1 MDDPET
7 TERAWDL
14 ARSALALMEKQGVAP
29 SPKNFAVWYLY
40 FSGREPELVRSLD
53 KLMDGAHELTDEV
66 NDAAYRRFV
75 NAEDEGAALEDA
87 TQRIRT
93 ELDKVLSL
101 VTSAGAGAAEYGDA
115 LQSASSALAGVDK
128 PDQLSSIVANIV
140 TATRI
145 MEERNE
151 TLETRLGESAAEI
164 EQLKVNLADTRRRAM
179 TDALTGI
186 LNRSSF
192 DTEIARAVQEA
203 RKSREHLSLL
213 MVDIDHFKQF
223 NDTFGHQV
231 GDKVLAL
238 TAATLNE
245 CTKGQDIAAR
255 YGGEEFAVVL
265 PRTDLRGASMVGETV
280 RKRISEKELVNRS
293 TGKNLGRITV
303 SVGASNLLHGE
314 ELAEFVER
322 ADQALYLAKRLGRNR
337 VATQDDVRADA
348 IAAGS

>member
-66 NDAAYRRFV
+66 NDEAYRRFV

-151 TLETRLGESAAEI
+151 TLESRLGESAAEI

-192 DTEIARAVQEA
+192 DTEIARAAQEA

-265 PRTDLRGASMVGETV
+265 PRTDLRGAAMVGETV

-322 ADQALYLAKRLGRNR
+322 ADQALYLAKRSGRNR

>member
-1 MDDPET
+1 MLRIETPDAVCRPLPFSGGGRACRDGVEVIVDDPET
-7 TERAWDL
+7 TERAWDI

-66 NDAAYRRFV
+66 NDEAYRRFV

-151 TLETRLGESAAEI
+151 TLESRLGESAAEI

-192 DTEIARAVQEA
+192 DTEIARAAQEA
-203 RKSREHLSLL
+203 RKSREHLIAT
-213 MVDIDHFKQF
+213 DG
-223 NDTFGHQV
+223 GHRPFQAV
-231 GDKVLAL
+231 QRHV
-238 TAATLNE
+238 
-245 CTKGQDIAAR
+245 R
-255 YGGEEFAVVL
+255 PSGG
-265 PRTDLRGASMVGETV
+265 
-280 RKRISEKELVNRS
+280 RS
-293 TGKNLGRITV
+293 RC
-303 SVGASNLLHGE
+303 SP
-314 ELAEFVER
+314 
-322 ADQALYLAKRLGRNR
+322 
-337 VATQDDVRADA
+337 
-348 IAAGS
+348 